1 MEERAPFRRIGA
13 FLKSPGGIRLLV
25 AAGIAG
31 ILLMLLSELLP
42 AGKNEREDTTRD
54 AVADQTLRLEQRL
67 EEIVTGIE
75 GTGSC
80 RVMVTLENGVKYVY
94 ADTGG
99 TSALSRQETG
109 LLVTE
114 LQPTVKGVAVVCEGG
129 NDEAV
134 RRRVTEAVTAV
145 LHITAN
151 RVCVVA
157 GSGK

>member
-1 MEERAPFRRIGA
+1 MEERTPFKRLSA
-13 FLKSPGGIRLLV
+13 FFKSPRGIHILV
-25 AAGIAG
+25 AAGIVG

-42 AGKNEREDTTRD
+42 EGEKGQSDPLQD
-54 AVADQTLRLEQRL
+54 AAEMTDQLEQRL
-67 EEIVTGIE
+67 ERIVAGIE
-75 GTGSC
+75 GTGRC

-94 ADTGG
+94 ADSGG
-99 TSALSRQETG
+99 SGLSRQEQG

-134 RRRVTEAVTAV
+134 RRRVTDAVTAV

-157 GSGK
+157 GSGE